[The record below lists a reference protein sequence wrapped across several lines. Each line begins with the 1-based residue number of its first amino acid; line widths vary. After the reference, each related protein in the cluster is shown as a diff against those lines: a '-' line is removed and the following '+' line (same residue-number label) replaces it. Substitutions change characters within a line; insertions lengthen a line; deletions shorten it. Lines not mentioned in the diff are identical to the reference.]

1 MDGFGEFV
9 FADGIRYVGEYRE
22 NEIEGYGVTIQSQ
35 DDTIFAGE
43 WQGSVKQGQGTY
55 VWT

>member
-1 MDGFGEFV
+1 MRKGQMDGFGEFV

-43 WQGSVKQGQGTY
+43 WQGSVKQG
-55 VWT
+55 